1 MTAREEVAQL
11 CPATCLL
18 KPKIEVDEVKV
29 ENVLSGFSNCMTDM
43 GEKYCAA
50 GETVLADAVDARSS

>member
-18 KPKIEVDEVKV
+18 KTKIEVDEVKV
-29 ENVLSGFSNCMTDM
+29 ENVLAGFTEL

>member
-11 CPATCLL
+11 CSTTSLL
-18 KPKIEVDEVKV
+18 KTKIGVNEVKV
-29 ENVLSGFSNCMTDM
+29 RNVSAGFSNCMTEQ

-50 GETVLADAVDARSS
+50 GETVLADPADARSC